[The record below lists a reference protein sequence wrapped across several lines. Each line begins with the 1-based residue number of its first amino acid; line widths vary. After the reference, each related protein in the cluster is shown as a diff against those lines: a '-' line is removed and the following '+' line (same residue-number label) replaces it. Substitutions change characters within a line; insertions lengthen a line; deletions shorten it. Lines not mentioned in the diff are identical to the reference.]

1 MKSSVPK
8 HLETGLLTDQY
19 STHVA
24 QNIDIYVRAPTCYPI
39 TSNLHQL
46 NNLILVSPMYSYLK

>member
-39 TSNLHQL
+39 TSNFLSVEQPHFSKP
-46 NNLILVSPMYSYLK
+46 NVV